1 MASQW
6 HSSILPHARCYWPP
20 ARTGLIGLAVVRA
33 RVYCTQRAVFGAF
46 TLIPSM
52 RRCKPHVYRTGD
64 VTPMA
69 TRMPRSPSAQ
79 PRQRGPAG
87 ASQSFLRRQLGV
99 VLGAVAGVALSVA
112 ALLVLSAIRASP
124 TVPAP
129 DTTTAR
135 ALCADLQSRHY
146 AALYTLLTPD
156 LQAAGTASQFVA
168 SQQELDIASGRVTT
182 CAYHVQRVAS
192 DEADLVVTVQRGE
205 GAPSTSDVILHYIG
219 SAWRIGSYDSS
230 RI

>member
-1 MASQW
+1 
-6 HSSILPHARCYWPP
+6 
-20 ARTGLIGLAVVRA
+20 
-33 RVYCTQRAVFGAF
+33 
-46 TLIPSM
+46 
-52 RRCKPHVYRTGD
+52 
-64 VTPMA
+64 MA

-87 ASQSFLRRQLGV
+87 ASQYFLRRQLGV
-99 VLGAVAGVALSVA
+99 VLGAVAGLGLSVA

-124 TVPAP
+124 SVPVP
-129 DTTTAR
+129 DTTAR
-135 ALCADLQSRHY
+135 ALCADLQSRTY

-156 LQAAGTASQFVA
+156 LQAAGTTSQFAA

-192 DEADLVVTVQRGE
+192 DEADLAVTVQRGE
-205 GAPSTSDVILHYIG
+205 GAPSTSDVILHYTG